1 MKNRKPLVKQKL
13 PPGWSEA
20 SIRRLAEFYD
30 NQTEEEQLAE
40 YQAACARADQ
50 TVMSIPNDL
59 VPTVQRLLARHQQRN
74 PKPRRATRR
83 TVKA

>member
-13 PPGWSEA
+13 PSGWTEA

-30 NQTEEEQLAE
+30 NQTEDEQLAE

-59 VPTVQRLLARHQQRN
+59 VPAVRKLLARHEDDNHKQ
-74 PKPRRATRR
+74 RRATRR
-83 TVKA
+83 ASKA